1 MDEAYENLQN
11 EKMQEK
17 KIARLQNAMMVGL
30 GVGVAGTVGV
40 GALAATGGLT
50 AAAASTEAVM
60 GTITG
65 VVTTA
70 AQAALKLP
78 LNRFL

>member
-1 MDEAYENLQN
+1 LDEAYENLQN